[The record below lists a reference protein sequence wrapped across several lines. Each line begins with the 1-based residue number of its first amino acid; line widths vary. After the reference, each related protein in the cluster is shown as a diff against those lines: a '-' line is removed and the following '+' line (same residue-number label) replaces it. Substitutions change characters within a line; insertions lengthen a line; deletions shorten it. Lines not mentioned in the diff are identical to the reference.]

1 MIINESLLI
10 NFDCYS
16 HAIKLNDSKIV
27 FFKDYRFPL
36 LRLDQELR
44 LNNKSIKIDPSLL
57 IELLDN
63 ELNRADFYWL
73 VHRGLVSITQIA
85 RCDAETLTTDISV
98 WQLDTTASSLKQ
110 LIALN
115 QIQLSTLLKQAIEE
129 VEIEL
134 GINNFTLS
142 ERNQYLQRYGYCPKA
157 NKQILT
163 LPAESL
169 SQNLRNIGRYKHA
182 TVRQGQT
189 ANQITC
195 QCLIRS
201 VFQKQVRNIRYEQ
214 QLLFRRVMPSVGS
227 LCSIEAILVHST
239 GFWLYDSQHDK
250 FKLLA
255 EINKISAEQIHGDL
269 WLNCGNYNT
278 KPSSAIILYAVQGLI
293 RYKYGEISSYL
304 QSVETGILLG
314 ELWSLM
320 PTYQLNG
327 CILGNPMLGVL
338 TKNVKH
344 YYGDVIPMSGLMLF
358 DGDLISD

>member
-36 LRLDQELR
+36 LRLDQELT

-134 GINNFTLS
+134 CINNFTLS
-142 ERNQYLQRYGYCPKA
+142 
-157 NKQILT
+157 
-163 LPAESL
+163 
-169 SQNLRNIGRYKHA
+169 
-182 TVRQGQT
+182 
-189 ANQITC
+189 
-195 QCLIRS
+195 
-201 VFQKQVRNIRYEQ
+201 
-214 QLLFRRVMPSVGS
+214 
-227 LCSIEAILVHST
+227 
-239 GFWLYDSQHDK
+239 
-250 FKLLA
+250 
-255 EINKISAEQIHGDL
+255 
-269 WLNCGNYNT
+269 
-278 KPSSAIILYAVQGLI
+278 
-293 RYKYGEISSYL
+293 
-304 QSVETGILLG
+304 
-314 ELWSLM
+314 
-320 PTYQLNG
+320 
-327 CILGNPMLGVL
+327 
-338 TKNVKH
+338 
-344 YYGDVIPMSGLMLF
+344 
-358 DGDLISD
+358 